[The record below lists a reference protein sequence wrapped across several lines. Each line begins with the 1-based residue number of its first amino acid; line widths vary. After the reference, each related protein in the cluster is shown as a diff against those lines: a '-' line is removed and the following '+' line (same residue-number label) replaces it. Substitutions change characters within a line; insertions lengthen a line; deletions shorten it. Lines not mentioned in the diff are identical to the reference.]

1 MKGQTVSDF
10 ARRVTV
16 HGAALASAVAL
27 AAGWL
32 AGPTALVGV
41 GVGAAVALVS
51 FRWLARAAASAVEA
65 PASGRARSL
74 ALVTLRHLG
83 SFLMLGA
90 PVAAGVAHPVALAVG
105 LTVLPVV
112 LTTVGL
118 LAAREEA

>member
-1 MKGQTVSDF
+1 
-10 ARRVTV
+10 
-16 HGAALASAVAL
+16 
-27 AAGWL
+27 
-32 AGPTALVGV
+32 V

-51 FRWLARAAASAVEA
+51 FRWLARAAASTVEA
-65 PASGRARSL
+65 PASGRARSF